1 MANQLMEIYWNV
13 VFPLYPFFNREELSA
28 EYRKLWNGEE
38 SLTCDE
44 DTLMCTFNVIF
55 ALGCQLADFIK
66 PEDRA
71 DMAGNFFARAQELLP
86 GNMWH
91 SGPSSVIQC
100 LLLVSQYLQSTDS
113 ADQCWMVT
121 GMAIRSAQG
130 LGLHLPETSL
140 HLENSHEQELV
151 RKIWHGCVLM
161 DRYVDTSSHSQLL
174 LNLYSVVALTLGRP
188 AMISKEA
195 AKAVPLPVVVD
206 EHRLQ
211 VPLEQTEESLFLKF
225 YTKSLELYEILNDIL
240 LSLYKSPTPPS
251 KPENSHNSYFNSFDD
266 GQVAVFRLDH
276 ALSTWSLDL
285 PPHLR
290 TSSPLSS
297 RDPISDR
304 QSIVLRLRFLHVRMV
319 LLRPILSKYCDLFT
333 RERLIVSDDS
343 LPQRFA
349 VQCSILCVRSAQD
362 LVDMVYNN
370 FPPNGK
376 IGKLPSWWYN
386 ILYVYTAATIL
397 IAGRLCPAILAEATE
412 ESVSLSWQRA
422 LNILRNY
429 QSYSSSARR
438 CVLALELLYEQIN
451 PSAAAVVSQRSPTF
465 SHPVMN
471 DVSLGE
477 GVSAAVIDGFDL
489 PDFVDMSW
497 LNSVPSNLY

>member
-1 MANQLMEIYWNV
+1 MGPLLFPHPREKETCSPSLMSTQILPPRRMANQLMEIYWNV

-161 DRYVDTSSHSQLL
+161 DR
-174 LNLYSVVALTLGRP
+174 VVALTLGRP

-304 QSIVLRLRFLHVRMV
+304 QSIVLRLR
-319 LLRPILSKYCDLFT
+319 
-333 RERLIVSDDS
+333 ERLIVSDDS

-370 FPPNGK
+370 FPPNGQ

-465 SHPVMN
+465 PHPVMN